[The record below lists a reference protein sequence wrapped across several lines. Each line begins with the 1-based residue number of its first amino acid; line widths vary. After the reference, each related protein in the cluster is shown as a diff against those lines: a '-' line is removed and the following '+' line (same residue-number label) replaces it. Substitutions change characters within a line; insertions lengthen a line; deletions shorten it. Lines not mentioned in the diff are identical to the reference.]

1 MVFISIISYNINNI
15 GNVNRLEH
23 FLSLNKKN
31 FALKMMDDVSP
42 VIQTDRLLC
51 SLPDIFRSGVLP
63 ARIPSEKKKD
73 FYNFTFSYFHF

>member
-42 VIQTDRLLC
+42 VRQTDRLC
-51 SLPDIFRSGVLP
+51 SLPDIFRSGVLS
-63 ARIPSEKKKD
+63 ARISSE
-73 FYNFTFSYFHF
+73 N

>member
-1 MVFISIISYNINNI
+1 MILNNRDRAGQMVFISIISYNINNI

-42 VIQTDRLLC
+42 VIQT
-51 SLPDIFRSGVLP
+51 
-63 ARIPSEKKKD
+63 E
-73 FYNFTFSYFHF
+73 

>member
-31 FALKMMDDVSP
+31 FALKMMDDVSL
-42 VIQTDRLLC
+42 VIQTDRLC
-51 SLPDIFRSGVLP
+51 SLPDILRSGVLS
-63 ARIPSEKKKD
+63 ARISSE
-73 FYNFTFSYFHF
+73 N

>member
-1 MVFISIISYNINNI
+1 MILNDRDRAGQMVFISIISYNINNI

-31 FALKMMDDVSP
+31 FALKMMDHASP
-42 VIQTDRLLC
+42 VRLC

-63 ARIPSEKKKD
+63 ARIPSENKI
-73 FYNFTFSYFHF
+73 FL